1 MEEVKILTLGSF
13 LQLRFESI
21 MGHIQCQHN
30 VDYEGQ
36 RPHFLDEGIPY
47 IMCEDKSVH
56 IYYIYY

>member
-21 MGHIQCQHN
+21 MGHIQCQNN

-47 IMCEDKSVH
+47 ICMSHV
-56 IYYIYY
+56 